1 VLFAQCTT
9 RNLHRSDT
17 VRAMR
22 GRMCVQ
28 AGTLPP
34 VSGRIP
40 PASPF
45 ARLSLLLLALTLIVG
60 MVPRPAYA
68 GEADEPGAIEQG
80 IDRAFGVVVNGL
92 GRVLFQPLF
101 AKSETVSS
109 AELVDEVA
117 EIEQLVAE
125 IESKD
130 FPLGRASLTLTVP
143 ADRVSEEQ
151 AAALQTKLGQA
162 VVPTMPKGTRTFTI
176 VRSEDTDQSTL
187 TAATGGIPIIVLW
200 LLLGAVFFTL
210 RMGFINIRGFIHSIQ
225 VTRGLYDNPD
235 DEGEVSHFQALASAL
250 SATVGLGNIAGV
262 AIAVAMG
269 GPGAVFWMI
278 VAGFLGMSSKFV
290 ECTLAQIYRVKR
302 PDGRVLGG
310 PMSYLD
316 AGLSELGMKKLGKV
330 LAILF
335 AVLCIGGSFGGGN
348 TFQVSQSLGIVR
360 TQIPLFDEMPWLYG
374 LLMVVLVAV
383 VILGGIKRIAA
394 TAEMIV
400 PLMCGIY
407 VLACLWILIMNI
419 DVLPAALGRIVG
431 EAFTPEAGFGG
442 FVGVLV
448 TGVRRAVFSNEA
460 GVGSASIA
468 HSAAKTEYPVREGIV
483 ALLEPF
489 IDTIIVC
496 TMTGLVIVI
505 TGAFEDPAN
514 FDVIAKAEGAALTA
528 RAMEGEISWFPWV
541 LTVAVFLFAY
551 STMISWSYYGER
563 CFVYLFGDRAS
574 TTYKILYIVFVFL
587 GSVIT
592 ATNILNFGDL
602 MILSMGVPNIL
613 GLILLSG
620 VVKRQ
625 LDKYM
630 DELRSGRMQRYDKGS
645 KAA

>member
-1 VLFAQCTT
+1 
-9 RNLHRSDT
+9 
-17 VRAMR
+17 MR
-22 GRMCVQ
+22 R
-28 AGTLPP
+28 

-40 PASPF
+40 PASPL
-45 ARLSLLLLALTLIVG
+45 ARLSLFLLSLALVVG
-60 MVPRPAYA
+60 LVAPKAAHA
-68 GEADEPGAIEQG
+68 GEEAGGPGTLEQS

-92 GRVLFQPLF
+92 SKVLFQPVF
-101 AKSETVSS
+101 ASSETVSS

-125 IESKD
+125 LESKD
-130 FPLGRASLTLTVP
+130 FPVANASLTLTVP
-143 ADRVSEEQ
+143 ASQVSEAQ
-151 AAALQTKLGQA
+151 AAELKTKLGKV
-162 VVPTMPKGTRTFTI
+162 VVPTMPKGTRTFTV
-176 VRSEDTDQSTL
+176 VRSEDAEQSSL

-210 RMGFINIRGFIHSIQ
+210 RMGFINIRGFVHSIR
-225 VTRGLYDNPD
+225 VTKGDYDNPD

-269 GPGAVFWMI
+269 GPGAVLWLI

-290 ECTLAQIYRVKR
+290 ECTLAQLYRVKR

-316 AGLSELGMKKLGKV
+316 AGLSELGMKRLGKV
-330 LAILF
+330 LAVLF
-335 AVLCIGGSFGGGN
+335 AVLCIGGSLGGGN

-360 TQIPLFDEMPWLYG
+360 TQIPLFDQMPWLYG
-374 LLMVVLVAV
+374 LIMVVLVAI

-394 TAEMIV
+394 TAEKIV
-400 PLMCGIY
+400 PLMCGVY
-407 VLACLWILIMNI
+407 VLACLYILFTNI
-419 DVLPAALGRIVG
+419 EAVPTAFGRIIG

-442 FVGVLV
+442 FIGVLV

-489 IDTIIVC
+489 IDTILVC
-496 TMTGLVIVI
+496 TMTGLVIVV

-528 RAMEGEISWFPWV
+528 RAMGGEISWFPWV
-541 LTVAVFLFAY
+541 LTVAVFMFAY

-574 TTYKILYIVFVFL
+574 TTYKVLFIVFVFL

-592 ATNILNFGDL
+592 ASNILDFGDL

-620 VVKRQ
+620 VVKRH

-630 DELRSGRMQRYDKGS
+630 AELRSGRMQPYEQSKGG
-645 KAA
+645 